1 MAVHKNG
8 FLNGK
13 VGGMVS
19 YPLNGVLVSRSI
31 GINNNPATVGQL
43 SVQQRTRVVND
54 FLKRVS
60 EFISVG
66 FDLKAKKAKK
76 RTYALAFGYNWGFG
90 LKGSYPDIKIDFE
103 HIRLA
108 EGQLPVVADFELVVE
123 DQGLRYNWNTD
134 ASSPG
139 AHWSDQV
146 MMLAY
151 FPALQKAFYCTA
163 GASRINGT
171 DLLPIHYE
179 HKDLVAETYLAFVSN
194 DRKKISNSVYTGQ
207 IIW

>member
-1 MAVHKNG
+1 MAVEKNG
-8 FLNGK
+8 FLHGK
-13 VGGMVS
+13 VGGVVS
-19 YPLNGVLVSRSI
+19 YPLNGVLVTRGI
-31 GINNNPATVGQL
+31 GINNNPPTLRQL
-43 SVQQRTRVVND
+43 GVQQRTRVVND

-60 EFISVG
+60 EFTSVG
-66 FDLKAKKAKK
+66 FELKAKKTNK

-90 LKGSYPDIKIDFE
+90 LKGAYPDIQIDFE
-103 HIRLA
+103 HVRLA
-108 EGQLPVVADFELVVE
+108 EGQLPIVADFGLAVE
-123 DQGLRYNWNTD
+123 EQGLRYNWNPD
-134 ASSPG
+134 ATIQG

-179 HKDLVAETYLAFVSN
+179 HNDLVAETYLAFISN
-194 DRKKISNSVYTGQ
+194 DRKRISNSVYTGQ
-207 IIW
+207 ITW